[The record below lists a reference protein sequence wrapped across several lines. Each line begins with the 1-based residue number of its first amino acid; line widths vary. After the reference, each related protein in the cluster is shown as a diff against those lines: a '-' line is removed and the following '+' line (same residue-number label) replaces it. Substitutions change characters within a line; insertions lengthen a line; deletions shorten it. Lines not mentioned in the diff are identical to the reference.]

1 MAPGPTTGGGL
12 GCLRA
17 RSGIPEPNPQ
27 PPHYAPP
34 NEDAFRH
41 VAEAYGDDNPLW
53 CDPAY
58 GPSTRWGGVIA
69 SPALVGADTL
79 IGLHEVPDAP
89 ADHRDPMNADPLPAL
104 HPFSSPP

>member
-27 PPHYAPP
+27 PPHYAQP

-58 GPSTRWGGVIA
+58 GRSTRWGGVIA
-69 SPALVGADTL
+69 SPALVGGDTL
-79 IGLHEVPDAP
+79 IGGDEGPGVPA
-89 ADHRDPMNADPLPAL
+89 AHRDLMKGDAL
-104 HPFSSPP
+104 RGAHASYTAS